1 MPIRRKSS
9 IEKKYYET
17 IGQGLLF
24 GHDNL
29 RFKTVNLPQKQRLTN
44 LCKKFSIKQI
54 DQSNPFFFTLFLRS
68 LILIRTS
75 SIILLLFSQVIMV
88 QF

>member
-9 IEKKYYET
+9 IEKRYHET

-29 RFKTVNLPQKQRLTN
+29 RFKTVNLPQRQRFIN
-44 LCKKFSIKQI
+44 LCKKFNIKQI
-54 DQSNPFFFTLFLRS
+54 NQSNQVFFR
-68 LILIRTS
+68 
-75 SIILLLFSQVIMV
+75 VIGLV
-88 QF
+88 

>member
-9 IEKKYYET
+9 IEKKYIET

-29 RFKTVNLPQKQRLTN
+29 GFKTVNLPKKQRLTN
-44 LCKKFSIKQI
+44 ICKKFSVKLIIQI
-54 DQSNPFFFTLFLRS
+54 NPIALK
-68 LILIRTS
+68 LINLS
-75 SIILLLFSQVIMV
+75 
-88 QF
+88 

>member
-9 IEKKYYET
+9 MEKKYYET

-29 RFKTVNLPQKQRLTN
+29 RFKTVNLPQRQRLRS

-54 DQSNPFFFTLFLRS
+54 DQSNSVFFR
-68 LILIRTS
+68 LIRLS
-75 SIILLLFSQVIMV
+75 
-88 QF
+88 

>member
-9 IEKKYYET
+9 IEKKYYEAV
-17 IGQGLLF
+17 GQGLLF

-29 RFKTVNLPQKQRLTN
+29 RFKTVNLPQRQRFIS

-54 DQSNPFFFTLFLRS
+54 NQSNQTFIKVFS
-68 LILIRTS
+68 LS
-75 SIILLLFSQVIMV
+75 
-88 QF
+88 

>member
-9 IEKKYYET
+9 IEKKYFET

-29 RFKTVNLPQKQRLTN
+29 RFKTVNLPQRQRLIN
-44 LCKKFSIKQI
+44 LCKKFSLKKL
-54 DQSNPFFFTLFLRS
+54 DQSNPVFLR
-68 LILIRTS
+68 LIRLS
-75 SIILLLFSQVIMV
+75 
-88 QF
+88 

>member
-9 IEKKYYET
+9 IYKKYYES

-29 RFKTVNLPQKQRLTN
+29 NFKTVNLPKKQRLTN
-44 LCKKFSIKQI
+44 LCKKFGIK
-54 DQSNPFFFTLFLRS
+54 
-68 LILIRTS
+68 LIIQNNQ
-75 SIILLLFSQVIMV
+75 ILLNVITIS
-88 QF
+88 

>member
-9 IEKKYYET
+9 INIKYYES

-29 RFKTVNLPQKQRLTN
+29 NFKTVNLPKRKRLTN
-44 LCKKFSIKQI
+44 LCKKFSIKKI
-54 DQSNPFFFTLFLRS
+54 IKKNPVFFSVVRLS
-68 LILIRTS
+68 
-75 SIILLLFSQVIMV
+75 
-88 QF
+88 

>member
-9 IEKKYYET
+9 IEKKYFET

-29 RFKTVNLPQKQRLTN
+29 HFKTVNLPNKQRLTN
-44 LCKKFSIKQI
+44 LCKKFSVKKISQLNLVLLKLIKL
-54 DQSNPFFFTLFLRS
+54 S
-68 LILIRTS
+68 
-75 SIILLLFSQVIMV
+75 
-88 QF
+88 

>member
-1 MPIRRKSS
+1 MQIRRKSS

-24 GHDNL
+24 AHDNL
-29 RFKTVNLPQKQRLTN
+29 RFKTVNLPQRQRLRS

-54 DQSNPFFFTLFLRS
+54 DQSNSVFFR
-68 LILIRTS
+68 LIR
-75 SIILLLFSQVIMV
+75 LL
-88 QF
+88 

>member
-24 GHDNL
+24 GRDNL
-29 RFKTVNLPQKQRLTN
+29 HFRTVNLPQRQRLRS

-54 DQSNPFFFTLFLRS
+54 DQSNPVLFR
-68 LILIRTS
+68 LIRLS
-75 SIILLLFSQVIMV
+75 
-88 QF
+88 

>member
-29 RFKTVNLPQKQRLTN
+29 GFKTVNLPKKQRLTN
-44 LCKKFSIKQI
+44 LCKKFSIKHNYSI
-54 DQSNPFFFTLFLRS
+54 KTSFFESNKFIVNEKFFFIM
-68 LILIRTS
+68 ILN
-75 SIILLLFSQVIMV
+75 F
-88 QF
+88 

>member
-9 IEKKYYET
+9 IAKRYHET

-29 RFKTVNLPQKQRLTN
+29 NFKTVNLPQRQRFIN
-44 LCKKFSIKQI
+44 LCKKFNIKQI
-54 DQSNPFFFTLFLRS
+54 DQSNRVFFKVIS
-68 LILIRTS
+68 LA
-75 SIILLLFSQVIMV
+75 
-88 QF
+88 

>member
-9 IEKKYYET
+9 IYKRYYES

-29 RFKTVNLPQKQRLTN
+29 NFKTVNLPKKQRLTN
-44 LCKKFSIKQI
+44 LCKKFSIK
-54 DQSNPFFFTLFLRS
+54 
-68 LILIRTS
+68 LIIQTNQN
-75 SIILLLFSQVIMV
+75 LLNVIKIS
-88 QF
+88 

>member
-9 IEKKYYET
+9 IKKKYYES

-29 RFKTVNLPQKQRLTN
+29 NFKTINLPKKQRLTN
-44 LCKKFSIKQI
+44 LCKKFSVKLIIKT
-54 DQSNPFFFTLFLRS
+54 NPNFLKVIKLF
-68 LILIRTS
+68 
-75 SIILLLFSQVIMV
+75 
-88 QF
+88 

>member
-9 IEKKYYET
+9 ICKKYYES

-29 RFKTVNLPQKQRLTN
+29 NFKAVNLPKKQRLTN
-44 LCKKFSIKQI
+44 LCKKFSIK
-54 DQSNPFFFTLFLRS
+54 
-68 LILIRTS
+68 LIIQTNQN
-75 SIILLLFSQVIMV
+75 LLNVITIS
-88 QF
+88 

>member
-9 IEKKYYET
+9 IYKKYYES

-29 RFKTVNLPQKQRLTN
+29 NFKTVNLPKKQRLTN
-44 LCKKFSIKQI
+44 LCKKFSIKLIIQ
-54 DQSNPFFFTLFLRS
+54 NNKNFLN
-68 LILIRTS
+68 
-75 SIILLLFSQVIMV
+75 VIKIS
-88 QF
+88 

>member
-9 IEKKYYET
+9 MEKKYYET

-29 RFKTVNLPQKQRLTN
+29 RFKTVNLPQRQRLIS

-54 DQSNPFFFTLFLRS
+54 DQSNPVFFR
-68 LILIRTS
+68 IIRLS
-75 SIILLLFSQVIMV
+75 
-88 QF
+88 

>member
-9 IEKKYYET
+9 IYKKYYES

-29 RFKTVNLPQKQRLTN
+29 NFKTVNLPKKQRLTN
-44 LCKKFSIKQI
+44 LCKKFSIK
-54 DQSNPFFFTLFLRS
+54 L
-68 LILIRTS
+68 LIQTNQN
-75 SIILLLFSQVIMV
+75 LLNVIKIS
-88 QF
+88 